1 MSQTTGGQAAAAAK
15 EKNPLAVPEGINKR
29 CDLPPEAYWHAD
41 RVNHPFAR
49 RAGYNTTAEPIR
61 VQANQ
66 FRIESVGSV
75 DVNQCDI
82 AIFPE
87 PKGAV
92 VYQKVWKSKAVQ
104 NKLKSFK
111 APWLYDNRKLAWTS
125 AKEPNF
131 KLQVDLGEEEG
142 RPGRQANIFVLEVKK
157 TCKVRMEALKA
168 YLEGKMTWDNT
179 VLECMSFLDHVLRQG
194 PSERMRLIKR
204 TLFNE
209 HSQTKNLNNVTEAI
223 KGIYSAIRLNE
234 SITSGGMGLGVNVDV
249 SNQTFWTGQN
259 FLQLVRQYLSCM
271 DRKWDGINNNRLRDE
286 LRPVPVEIK
295 GTKTFGM
302 SEAFK
307 ALRRLSNLRF
317 TVTHR
322 GSQSSKE
329 YKVRGFSFDPRY
341 GQQGATARTVTFDK
355 KMSDGT
361 TKSYSIYQYYIEQYR
376 QKIVNTDLPLIETT
390 KAGFFPMEFC
400 HVHRFNPYPFKLDPS
415 QTSEMIK
422 FAVQRP
428 PQRKAEVMAMVE
440 NLQWDKDRYL
450 NHFGIKINPNM
461 APIQAKLIKNPIL
474 QFGNRTCDPKTSGRW
489 DLRGMKFVAPNR
501 SPLVSWAF
509 VVVDNCI
516 DKAAVDNFARV
527 FKTTYA
533 GHGGKIQKDP
543 MMLSLSGS
551 HDQIVLD
558 AYNTVGNANRAT
570 PQIIFF
576 ILRDKTAW
584 VYDRLKKNAECRF
597 AILTQML
604 QAQHVLKAQ
613 PQYCSN
619 VSMKVNTKLG
629 GQTSR
634 IAHQG
639 QGSAFFKVPTMMIG
653 VDVSHGNTG
662 ASNASTAAMCVSMD
676 KDAAVYDAAI
686 QTNGWGVEI
695 VQPCNMHA
703 MLGPLVVKW
712 RKRNNVAP
720 VHVFYIRDGVSEGQF
735 AQVMEWEVDEM
746 KKVFKEAIGVVPKLT
761 VIIATKRH
769 HIRFF
774 PERGDRNGNCLPGT
788 LVEREV
794 THPFHYDFY
803 LCSHSAIQGTARPV
817 HYNVLLDECRLK
829 PDDLQRILY
838 HQCYQYCR
846 STTPVSLHPAVYYA
860 HLASARARHH
870 ENQATSEQVPSDF
883 KYVVLRRP
891 PPMAKRDASVAS
903 SHADTMPPKL
913 LTPGQY
919 GGRPDAKEVFNN
931 TMWWV

>member
-1 MSQTTGGQAAAAAK
+1 MSHAAGSSAGILA
-15 EKNPLAVPEGINKR
+15 KNPLAIPEGINKR
-29 CDLPPEAYWHAD
+29 CDLPPEAYWFAD

-49 RAGYNTTAEPIR
+49 RAGYNTSAEPIK
-61 VQANQ
+61 VQSNQ
-66 FRIESVGSV
+66 FRIEKVTSI
-75 DVNQCDI
+75 DVNQCDV

-87 PKGAV
+87 PKGAI
-92 VYQKVWKSKAVQ
+92 VYQKVWKSRIVQ
-104 NKLKSFK
+104 DKLKTFK

-125 AKEPNF
+125 AKNPNF

-142 RPGRQANIFVLEVKK
+142 RPGRQANIFTLEVKN

-209 HSQTKNLNNVTEAI
+209 YSQTKHLNQVTEGI

-249 SNQTFWTGQN
+249 SNQTFWIGQP
-259 FLQLVRQYLSCM
+259 FLQLARNFLSCM
-271 DRKWDGINNNRLRDE
+271 DKKWDNMTPERFVE
-286 LRPVPVEIK
+286 VLRPVPIEIRGK
-295 GTKTFGM
+295 KTFGM

-307 ALRRLSNLRF
+307 ALRRLQNMRF

-322 GSQSSKE
+322 NDKSITKE
-329 YKVRGFSFDPRY
+329 YKVRGFSFNGDLGRD
-341 GQQGATARTVTFDK
+341 GANAKTQTFEK
-355 KMSDGT
+355 KMPDGSMKT
-361 TKSYSIYQYYIEQYR
+361 YSIYQYYIEQYR
-376 QKIVNTDLPLIETT
+376 CKIQHIALPLIETA
-390 KAGFFPMEFC
+390 KAGFFPMEIAQ
-400 HVHRFNPYPFKLDPS
+400 VPRFNPYPFKLDPS
-415 QTSEMIK
+415 QTSEMIR

-428 PQRKAEVMAMVE
+428 PQRKAEVMAMVA

-450 NHFGIKINPNM
+450 AHFGIKINPNM
-461 APIQAKLIKNPIL
+461 ATIQAKLIKNPVI
-474 QFGNRTCDPKTSGRW
+474 QFGNRTCDPKMAGRW
-489 DLRGMKFVAPNR
+489 DLRGMKFVSPNR
-501 SPLVSWAF
+501 MPLTAWAF
-509 VVVDNCI
+509 IVVDNCI
-516 DKAAVDNFARV
+516 DKPAVDNFAKV

-533 GHGGKIQKDP
+533 GHGGIIKKDP
-543 MMLSLSGS
+543 MILSLKGA
-551 HDQIVLD
+551 HDKIMLE
-558 AYNTVGNANRAT
+558 AYNSVGNANRCT
-570 PQIIFF
+570 PQIMFF

-597 AILTQML
+597 AILTQMV
-604 QAQHVLKAQ
+604 QAQHVRKAQ

-619 VSMKVNTKLG
+619 VSMKVNSKLG

-653 VDVSHGNTG
+653 CDVSHGNTS

-676 KDAAVYDAAI
+676 KDAAIYDAAI

-695 VQPCNMHA
+695 VQPSNMHT
-703 MLGPLVVKW
+703 MLGPLIVKW
-712 RKRNNVAP
+712 KNSNKVAP

-746 KKVFKEAIGVVPKLT
+746 RKVFKEAVGVVPKIT

-774 PERGDRNGNCLPGT
+774 PERGDRNGNCMPGT

-817 HYNVLLDECRLK
+817 HYNVLLDECGLK

-870 ENQATSEQVPSDF
+870 ENQATSKQVPEDF
-883 KYVVLRRP
+883 KYTVLRRP
-891 PPMAKRDASVAS
+891 PPMAKCDASVAS

-913 LTPGQY
+913 LKAGEFR
-919 GGRPDAKEVFNN
+919 GRDDAIQTFKN